1 MSFWPRFAGGV
12 NDKVRCV
19 DTDVF
24 SYSFK
29 GDSRGRSFERSYS
42 DRDPCVSFMTVG
54 ELYRW
59 SIAHNWGVARHAALV
74 QAISRCVVLRYD
86 QETARIWA
94 SIAVARARIG
104 RPIGCGDCWI
114 AACAVRNEL
123 PLVTNNP
130 SDYEHIDALK
140 LLSSD

>member
-1 MSFWPRFAGGV
+1 MTKYV
-12 NDKVRCV
+12 VV

-29 GDSRGRSFERSYS
+29 GDSRGRSFERSYCDS
-42 DRDPCVSFMTVG
+42 DPCVSFMTVA

-59 SIAHNWGVARHAALV
+59 SIAHNWGVARHAALM
-74 QAISRCVVLRYD
+74 QAIARCVVLRYD
-86 QETARIWA
+86 QETAQIWA

-104 RPIGCGDCWI
+104 RGDCWI

-130 SDYEHIDALK
+130 SDCEHIDALK
-140 LLSSD
+140 LLSSG